1 MKQMNKNKLTRI
13 SILIA
18 SLWVS
23 SYQNLGAQG
32 LKLQGLTAPPGG
44 GGLSGSAS
52 SAPGSANAGKS
63 GLRPVAQ
70 PSSVRGEDAAAE
82 GSTGP
87 GSLLQ

>member
-44 GGLSGSAS
+44 EVYQGRPRPRRVALTLVNQDFALS
-52 SAPGSANAGKS
+52 
-63 GLRPVAQ
+63 
-70 PSSVRGEDAAAE
+70 PSLA
-82 GSTGP
+82 
-87 GSLLQ
+87 L